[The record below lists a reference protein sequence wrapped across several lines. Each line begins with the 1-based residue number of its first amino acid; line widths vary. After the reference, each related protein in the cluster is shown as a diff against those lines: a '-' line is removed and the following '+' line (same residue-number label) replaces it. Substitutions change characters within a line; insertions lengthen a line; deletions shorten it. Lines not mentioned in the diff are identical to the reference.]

1 MEGGRRGDRPIEL
14 SEEESDS
21 DKGEYAGFG
30 CPISRQMT
38 VFEGL
43 AYKVTFLLSSN
54 RKGDPTC
61 KIVIPFDQVSFEAL
75 SLRCTLVNRAAKQQ
89 VYRVP
94 DML

>member
-21 DKGEYAGFG
+21 DEGEYAGFG

-38 VFEGL
+38 VFEDL
-43 AYKVTFLLSSN
+43 AYKVKFLLSSN

-61 KIVIPFDQVSFEAL
+61 QIVIPFDL
-75 SLRCTLVNRAAKQQ
+75 SLLCTLVNRAAKQQ

-94 DML
+94 YML